1 MAPLQRRFR
10 KSPWSSANPVDARLV
25 DSRNCSIEISAR
37 AFETNQ
43 EIASFC
49 QKWHSVSTHK
59 RHTLRNRKILP
70 ASPWL
75 PASFNAVRSFN
86 PSKAERPSRKG
97 SALFS
102 GFAFSPVDRGSRA
115 MSDESA
121 GSGRRLAVRPHARA
135 AKAGADLPFCR
146 FQSAPTQ
153 LLQQPCAGLR
163 QKKRETGNCLPVSR
177 ERFNGG

>member
-49 QKWHSVSTHK
+49 QKWHSLSTHK

-135 AKAGADLPFCR
+135 ANRCGPPLLSLSECTDA
-146 FQSAPTQ
+146 APATALRGSQAEKTRDRQ
-153 LLQQPCAGLR
+153 LLA
-163 QKKRETGNCLPVSR
+163 CLA
-177 ERFNGG
+177 